1 MQNQTPKHLPLPCT
15 PHIALSWMMS
25 MIAPTM
31 AGCLALIAVSACGP
45 SPQPGA
51 TTGAPAATS
60 PAAATGA
67 QGPTPGFNQSI
78 PEKIMTPGKVET
90 PFGALDF
97 VDGVPT
103 AETTQR
109 LYDNLDYIRGVEVFL
124 NFIPATS
131 MEGLRLGAIETV
143 GGGAIK
149 SNQAIIF
156 DQLMDSS
163 PLYLTGNT
171 DTVYCMIFLDLE
183 QDGPTVVEVPPG
195 TGPGTVDDAFFRFV
209 IDMGAP
215 GPDAGKGG
223 KYLLLPP
230 DYKGEMPTDKKDGG
244 EYFVA
249 QSTSYVNWV
258 PLRGFLVDGKPDA
271 ATKMFKD
278 GVKVYS
284 LAKKDNPPKMEFIS
298 ASKNPTNTVH
308 ANNIEFY
315 EELDHVIQKEPISFL
330 DPELRGLAAS
340 IGIVK
345 GKKFAPDERMK
356 KILTAAVAVG
366 NATARAISFRDRDSR
381 VLIYPKSQWQ
391 SLSLATDYRW
401 LDKEAE
407 GARNLD
413 ARTKFFYGYTVNTPK
428 MMEKIVGGG
437 SQYGVAFTD
446 SSGQPFDGSGNYKIN
461 VPANVPANRFWSVVL
476 YDPQTRSQLQT
487 SQPFP
492 SKNNTRDKLITNADG
507 SVDIYFGAKAP
518 AGKENNWIATAP
530 GKGLFVVFRLYGP
543 LEPWYDRSWRL
554 GEPELVK

>member
-1 MQNQTPKHLPLPCT
+1 MKTKPPTTLI
-15 PHIALSWMMS
+15 IA
-25 MIAPTM
+25 
-31 AGCLALIAVSACGP
+31 AGALALLV
-45 SPQPGA
+45 A
-51 TTGAPAATS
+51 TMTATR
-60 PAAATGA
+60 AYA
-67 QGPTPGFNQSI
+67 QNKTPGFNQKI
-78 PEKIMTPGKVET
+78 PEKIMTPDKVET
-90 PFGALDF
+90 PLGALNF

-109 LYDNLDYIRGVEVFL
+109 LYDNLDYMRSVEVFL
-124 NFIPATS
+124 NFIPAAS
-131 MEGLRLGAIETV
+131 MEGLRRGAIETV

-149 SNQAIIF
+149 SNQAIIM
-156 DQLMDSS
+156 DQLMDSN

-183 QDGPTVVEVPPG
+183 KYGPTVVEIPPG

-223 KYLLLPP
+223 KYLILPP
-230 DYKGEMPTDKKDGG
+230 DYKGEKPKDKKDGG

-271 ATKMFKD
+271 ATKMFKE
-278 GVKVYS
+278 GVKAYS
-284 LAKKDNPPKMEFIS
+284 LAKKDNPPKMEFVS

-308 ANNIEFY
+308 ANNLEFY
-315 EELDHVIQKEPISFL
+315 HELDNVIQKEPVSFL

-345 GKKFAPDERMK
+345 GKKFAPDARMK
-356 KILTAAVAVG
+356 RILTDAVAVG

-391 SLSLATDYRW
+391 SLSLATDYKW
-401 LDKEAE
+401 LDKDAE

-446 SSGQPFDGSGNYKIN
+446 SAGQPFDGSKNYKIN

-492 SKNNTRDKLITNADG
+492 SKNNTRDKLSTNADG
-507 SVDIYFGAKAP
+507 SVDIHFGPKTP
-518 AGKENNWIATAP
+518 VGKEANWIATAP

>member
-1 MQNQTPKHLPLPCT
+1 MKTISSPKPIT
-15 PHIALSWMMS
+15 AAIV
-25 MIAPTM
+25 
-31 AGCLALIAVSACGP
+31 LALLVSSTISGSAF
-45 SPQPGA
+45 A
-51 TTGAPAATS
+51 KDK
-60 PAAATGA
+60 
-67 QGPTPGFNQSI
+67 TPGFNQAI
-78 PEKIMTPGKVET
+78 PEKIMTPDKVDT
-90 PFGALDF
+90 YFGALNF

-103 AETTQR
+103 EETTQR
-109 LYDNLDYIRGVEVFL
+109 LYDNLDYLRGVEVFL
-124 NFIPATS
+124 NFIPASS
-131 MEGLRLGAIETV
+131 MEGLRIGAIETV
-143 GGGAIK
+143 GGSEIK
-149 SNQAIIF
+149 SNQAIIM
-156 DQLMDSS
+156 DQLMDSN

-183 QDGPTVVEVPPG
+183 KDGPTVVEIPPG

-223 KYLLLPP
+223 KYLILPP
-230 DYKGEMPTDKKDGG
+230 DYKGEKPKDKKDGG
-244 EYFVA
+244 EYYVA

-258 PLRGFLVDGKPDA
+258 PLRGFLKDGKPDD
-271 ATKMFKD
+271 ATNMFK
-278 GVKVYS
+278 GGIKVYS

-298 ASKNPTNTVH
+298 ASKKPINTVH

-356 KILTAAVAVG
+356 KILTNAVAVG
-366 NATARAISFRDRDSR
+366 NATARAISFRDRERR
-381 VLIYPKSQWQ
+381 VDIYPKSAWQ
-391 SLSLATDYRW
+391 SLSTVTDYKW

-437 SQYGVAFTD
+437 SQYGIAFAD
-446 SSGQPFDGSGNYKIN
+446 STGQPFDGSKNYKIN
-461 VPANVPANRFWSVVL
+461 VPKDVPANRFWSVVL
-476 YDPQTRSQLQT
+476 YDPQTRSELQT
-487 SQPFP
+487 DQPFP
-492 SKNNTRDKLITNADG
+492 GKNNTRDKFVTNADG
-507 SVDIYFGAKAP
+507 SVDIYFGEKAP
-518 AGKENNWIATAP
+518 AGKEVNWIASKP
-530 GKGLFVVFRLYGP
+530 GKGFFIIFRLYGP

-554 GEPELVK
+554 GEPELLK

>member
-1 MQNQTPKHLPLPCT
+1 MKTLPCPKPIT
-15 PHIALSWMMS
+15 AAVMLTLLVTSTIATN
-25 MIAPTM
+25 AHTKEK
-31 AGCLALIAVSACGP
+31 
-45 SPQPGA
+45 
-51 TTGAPAATS
+51 
-60 PAAATGA
+60 
-67 QGPTPGFNQSI
+67 TPGFNQEI
-78 PEKIMTPGKVET
+78 PGKIMTPDKVET
-90 PFGALDF
+90 HFGTLNF

-103 AETTQR
+103 PETTQR
-109 LYDNLDYIRGVEVFL
+109 LYDNLDYLRGVEVFL
-124 NFIPATS
+124 NFIPASS
-131 MEGLRLGAIETV
+131 MEGLRLGAIATV
-143 GGGAIK
+143 GGSEIK
-149 SNQAIIF
+149 SNQAIIM
-156 DQLMDSS
+156 DQLMDSN

-171 DTVYCMIFLDLE
+171 DTVYCMVFLDLE
-183 QDGPTVVEVPPG
+183 KDGPTVVEVPPG

-223 KYLLLPP
+223 KYLILPP
-230 DYKGEMPTDKKDGG
+230 DYKGEKPKDKKDGG
-244 EYFVA
+244 EYYVA

-258 PLRGFLVDGKPDA
+258 PLRGFLKDGKPDD
-271 ATKMFKD
+271 ATNMFND
-278 GVKVYS
+278 GIKVYS

-298 ASKNPTNTVH
+298 GSKKPINTVH

-315 EELDHVIQKEPISFL
+315 HELDSVIQREPVSFL

-356 KILTAAVAVG
+356 KILTDAVAVG
-366 NATARAISFRDRDSR
+366 NATARAISFRDRERR
-381 VLIYPKSQWQ
+381 VDIYPKSAWQ
-391 SLSLATDYRW
+391 SLSAVTDYKW

-437 SQYGVAFTD
+437 SQYGIAFGD
-446 SSGQPFDGSGNYKIN
+446 STGQPFDGSKNYKVK
-461 VPANVPANRFWSVVL
+461 VPKDVPANRFWSVVL
-476 YDPQTRSQLQT
+476 YDTQTRSELQT

-492 SKNNTRDKLITNADG
+492 GKNNTRDKFVTNADG

-518 AGKENNWIATAP
+518 AGKEVNWIASTP
-530 GKGLFVVFRLYGP
+530 GKGFFVIFRLYGP

>member
-1 MQNQTPKHLPLPCT
+1 MKTKLPKTL
-15 PHIALSWMMS
+15 ISS
-25 MIAPTM
+25 
-31 AGCLALIAVSACGP
+31 AGALALLV
-45 SPQPGA
+45 
-51 TTGAPAATS
+51 TTMPATS
-60 PAAATGA
+60 AYA
-67 QGPTPGFNQSI
+67 QNKTPGFNQKI
-78 PEKIMTPGKVET
+78 PEKIMTPDKVET
-90 PFGALDF
+90 PLGALNF

-103 AETTQR
+103 AETTQK
-109 LYDNLDYIRGVEVFL
+109 LYDNLDYMRSVEVFL
-124 NFIPATS
+124 NFIPAAS

-149 SNQAIIF
+149 SNQAILM
-156 DQLMDSS
+156 DQLMDSN

-183 QDGPTVVEVPPG
+183 KDGPTVVEIPPG

-223 KYLLLPP
+223 KYLILPP
-230 DYKGEMPTDKKDGG
+230 DYKGEKPKDKKDGG

-298 ASKNPTNTVH
+298 GSKKPLNTVH
-308 ANNIEFY
+308 ANNVEFY
-315 EELDHVIQKEPISFL
+315 HELDNVIQKEPTSFL

-345 GKKFAPDERMK
+345 GKKFAPDARMK
-356 KILTAAVAVG
+356 KILTDAVAVG

-391 SLSLATDYRW
+391 SLSLATDYKW
-401 LDKEAE
+401 LDKDAK
-407 GARNLD
+407 GVRNLD

-446 SSGQPFDGSGNYKIN
+446 SAGQPFDGSKNYKIN

-487 SQPFP
+487 AQPFP

-507 SVDIYFGAKAP
+507 SVDIHFGPKAP
-518 AGKENNWIATAP
+518 AGKEANWIATAP